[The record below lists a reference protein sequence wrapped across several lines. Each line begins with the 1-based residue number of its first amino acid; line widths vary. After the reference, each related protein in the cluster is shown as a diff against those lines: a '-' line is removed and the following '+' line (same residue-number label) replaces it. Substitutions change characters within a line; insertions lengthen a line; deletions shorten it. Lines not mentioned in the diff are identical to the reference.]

1 MITSNGCAAWHTRC
15 DAAQS
20 DGLVTVTAEGEQFAP
35 AVLADLADL
44 ADLAVLAVLADLEML
59 HV

>member
-1 MITSNGCAAWHTRC
+1 VITSNGCAVWHTRC
-15 DAAQS
+15 DAAQP

-35 AVLADLADL
+35 DVLADLADL
-44 ADLAVLAVLADLEML
+44 ADLEML

>member
-1 MITSNGCAAWHTRC
+1 VITSNGCAAWHTRC

-35 AVLADLADL
+35 ADLAD
-44 ADLAVLAVLADLEML
+44 LADLEML

>member
-35 AVLADLADL
+35 AVLA
-44 ADLAVLAVLADLEML
+44 VLADLEML